1 VIAILA
7 ALILGF
13 GLAAGTYL
21 LLERGG
27 RRVLPPL
34 LARGVAWSALILL
47 LINTAFTRSA
57 RGLRPIVLLDASLS
71 MQAAGAHWAVARD
84 SAGRLGAIRY
94 FGDERPGTDT
104 LPDRG
109 RSRLLPALSAAAATA
124 RPVYVLTDG
133 ELDDG
138 ADLPF
143 DLHDRATFVTF
154 RRDSV
159 PDYAV
164 TRARGPAR
172 VTAGDSI
179 PLDVEVRSL
188 AGAPGKDLRLV
199 VLAGHRELGSR
210 TVRLTAD
217 GASEA
222 RLAVPSRGLA
232 PGSHVLVVHLESGDA
247 EPRTDT
253 RLVVVTVA
261 ATPGIV
267 LIATPGDWDAR
278 ALYRALGDVAQL
290 PVRGYVELEPGRY
303 RGMHDLRPVP
313 EDVVRRAARGA
324 DLLVLLGDTTGFPAA
339 RGARSRWLWLT
350 GSPQGQPGDWYVSSL
365 PGTPVSGALL
375 GLPVDSFA
383 PATSVVALDP
393 PAGSWV
399 ALTAR
404 NLRRGPERPIAFG
417 SAAGHQREVTVA
429 ASGLWRWAFRGGSA
443 EQAYR
448 SWVAATVSWLLSAPD
463 TAAGAARLAQAV
475 VPRGRPLVFEWNG
488 AGPPGDIAVGWTS
501 DSSSRTDT
509 LHFDG
514 SGRAMS
520 WLAPGVY
527 GWRLAGGGSG
537 LAAVEQYSD
546 EWLPR
551 PPSVSSRGAR
561 AAAPLATSAVRDWAW
576 LFGVAIAALA
586 LEWWFRRRRGLR

>member
-1 VIAILA
+1 MISILS
-7 ALILGF
+7 ALVLGF

-27 RRVLPPL
+27 RRMLLPL

-47 LINTAFTRSA
+47 LINAAFTRSP
-57 RGLRPIVLLDASLS
+57 RGLHPIVLLDASLS
-71 MQAAGAHWAVARD
+71 MQAAGAHWPVARD
-84 SAGRLGAIRY
+84 SAHRLGEIRY
-94 FGDERPGTDT
+94 FGDERPRTDT

-109 RSRLLPALSAAAATA
+109 ESRLLPALTASAVSD
-124 RPVYVLTDG
+124 RPIYVLTDG

-138 ADLPF
+138 ADLPL
-143 DLHDRATFVTF
+143 DLRDRATFATF

-159 PDYAV
+159 PDYAL
-164 TRARGPAR
+164 TRASGPAR
-172 VTAGDSI
+172 VTTGDSI
-179 PLDVEVRSL
+179 PVDVEARSL

-199 VLAGHRELGSR
+199 VSVGTRELGSR
-210 TVRLTAD
+210 TVRLTT
-217 GASEA
+217 GGVSEV
-222 RLAVPSRGLA
+222 RVAVPSRGLA
-232 PGSHVLVVHLESGDA
+232 PGTHVLVVHLESGDA
-247 EPRTDT
+247 ESRTDT
-253 RLVVVTVA
+253 RLVMVAVTE
-261 ATPGIV
+261 TPGIV

-290 PVRGYVELEPGRY
+290 PVRGYVELEQGRY
-303 RGMHDLRPVP
+303 RGMHDLHPVS

-324 DLLVLLGDTTGFPAA
+324 DLLVLLGDTA
-339 RGARSRWLWLT
+339 RFSGPGGARSRWLWLT
-350 GSPQGQPGDWYVSSL
+350 GSPQGQAGDWYVSSL

-383 PATSVVALDP
+383 PATSVVALEP

-399 ALTAR
+399 ALAAQ
-404 NLRRGPERPIAFG
+404 NLRRGPKRPIAFG
-417 SAAGHQREVTVA
+417 SRDGRPREVTVA
-429 ASGLWRWAFRGGSA
+429 ATGLWRWAFRGGPA
-443 EQAYR
+443 QEAYR

-475 VPRGRPLVFEWNG
+475 VQRGRPLVFEWNG

-514 SGRAMS
+514 SGRALS

-527 GWRLAGGGSG
+527 GWRLAGGGAG
-537 LAAVEQYSD
+537 RAAVEQYSD

-551 PPSVSSRGAR
+551 APSVSS
-561 AAAPLATSAVRDWAW
+561 AAARMAVPLATSAVRDWTW